1 MSDAAITPR
10 TDAAVTP
17 RPDAALNAIVTGAAR
32 GIGKAIALRLAREG
46 MNIVISDIMGEEAE
60 KTAREIEKTGRARPG
75 RQDRRLQRA
84 RDAEELI
91 KKAIAAFGSVDIL
104 VNNAGITRDNLSIRM
119 AESDWDMVLDIN
131 LKGTF
136 LCSQFAA
143 KEMMK
148 KRFGRI
154 VNLASVSGILGTA
167 GQANYAAS
175 KAGVIALT
183 KSMAREL
190 GGRNITVN
198 AVAPGF
204 ILTEMTEKLPDA
216 VKEAYVAQ
224 IALKRAGSPE
234 EVAEAVHF
242 LVSPAAQYITGTV
255 LNVSGGL
262 LI

>member
-1 MSDAAITPR
+1 MSNPALSAI
-10 TDAAVTP
+10 
-17 RPDAALNAIVTGAAR
+17 ITGGAR
-32 GIGKAIALRLAREG
+32 GIGKAIAQRLAREG
-46 MNIVISDIMGEEAE
+46 MNIVISDIMGEEAG
-60 KTAREIEKTGRARPG
+60 KTAHEIEKTGVRALAVTT
-75 RQDRRLQRA
+75 DVSKSH
-84 RDAEELI
+84 DAEELI
-91 KKAIAAFGSVDIL
+91 KQTMAAFGSVDIL

-119 AESDWDMVLDIN
+119 GESDWDLVMNIN

-175 KAGVIALT
+175 KAGIIALS

-204 ILTEMTEKLPDA
+204 ILTEMTEKLPEN
-216 VKEAYVAQ
+216 VKEAYIAQ
-224 IALKRAGSPE
+224 IALKRAGTPE
-234 EVAEAVHF
+234 DVAEAVYF
-242 LVSPAAQYITGTV
+242 LASPAAQYITGTV

>member
-1 MSDAAITPR
+1 MSEPRQTAVIT
-10 TDAAVTP
+10 
-17 RPDAALNAIVTGAAR
+17 GSAR
-32 GIGKAIALRLAREG
+32 GIGKAIAKKLAQAG
-46 MNIVISDIMGEEAE
+46 MNIVISDILHEEAL
-60 KTAREIEKTGRARPG
+60 KTAAEIEKSGVGVLAVKTDVAS
-75 RQDRRLQRA
+75 A

-91 KKAIAAFGSVDIL
+91 KQAMSAFGSVDIL

-119 AESDWDMVLDIN
+119 SESDWDLVLGIN

-136 LCSQFAA
+136 LCSQYAA

-154 VNLASVSGILGTA
+154 VNMASVSGILGTA
-167 GQANYAAS
+167 GQANYASS

-204 ILTEMTEKLPDA
+204 ILTEMTEKLPD
-216 VKEAYVAQ
+216 
-224 IALKRAGSPE
+224 
-234 EVAEAVHF
+234 
-242 LVSPAAQYITGTV
+242 
-255 LNVSGGL
+255 NV
-262 LI
+262 

>member
-1 MSDAAITPR
+1 MSDKALSAI
-10 TDAAVTP
+10 
-17 RPDAALNAIVTGAAR
+17 ITGGAR
-32 GIGKAIALRLAREG
+32 GIGKAIARRLAKEG
-46 MNIVISDIMGEEAE
+46 MNIIISDIMGDEAV
-60 KTAREIEKTGRARPG
+60 KTAREIAETGVRTLAVTT
-75 RQDRRLQRA
+75 DVSKSH
-84 RDAEELI
+84 DAEELI
-91 KKAIAAFGSVDIL
+91 KQTMAAFGSVDIL

-119 AESDWDMVLDIN
+119 GENDWDLVMSIN

-136 LCSQFAA
+136 LCSHFAA

-175 KAGVIALT
+175 KAGIIALS

-190 GGRNITVN
+190 GGRNITIN

-204 ILTEMTEKLPDA
+204 ILTEMTEKLPEN
-216 VKEAYVAQ
+216 VKEAYIMQ
-224 IALKRAGSPE
+224 IALKRAGTPE
-234 EVAEAVHF
+234 DVAEAVYF
-242 LVSPAAQYITGTV
+242 LASPAAQYITGTV

>member
-1 MSDAAITPR
+1 MSDARQTAI
-10 TDAAVTP
+10 
-17 RPDAALNAIVTGAAR
+17 ITGAAR
-32 GIGKAIALRLAREG
+32 GIGKAIAQRLAREG
-46 MNIVISDIMGEEAE
+46 MNIVISDIMHEEAV
-60 KTAREIEKTGRARPG
+60 KTASEIEKSGARVLAVKT
-75 RQDRRLQRA
+75 DVSSA
-84 RDAEELI
+84 KDAEALI
-91 KKAIAAFGSVDIL
+91 KQTMNAFGAVDIL
-104 VNNAGITRDNLSIRM
+104 INNAGVTRDNLSIRM
-119 AESDWDMVLDIN
+119 AESDWDLVLNIN

-154 VNLASVSGILGTA
+154 VNMASVSGILGTA
-167 GQANYAAS
+167 GQANYASS

-190 GGRNITVN
+190 GVRNITVN

-204 ILTEMTEKLPDA
+204 ILTEMTEKLPEN
-216 VKEAYVAQ
+216 VKEAYIAQ
-224 IALKRAGSPE
+224 IALKRAGTPE
-234 EVAEAVHF
+234 DVAAAVHF
-242 LVSPAAQYITGTV
+242 LISPAAQYITGTI

>member
-1 MSDAAITPR
+1 MSEP
-10 TDAAVTP
+10 
-17 RPDAALNAIVTGAAR
+17 ALTAIVTGAAR
-32 GIGKAIALRLAREG
+32 GIGKAIALRLAKDG
-46 MNIVISDIMGEEAE
+46 INVVISDIMGEEAE
-60 KTAREIEKTGRARPG
+60 KTAREIEKTGARSLAITT
-75 RQDRRLQRA
+75 DVSKSA
-84 RDAEELI
+84 DAEALT
-91 KKAIAAFGSVDIL
+91 KKTVAAFGSVDIL

-119 AESDWDMVLDIN
+119 AESDWDLVLDIN

-216 VKEAYVAQ
+216 VKEAYAAQ
-224 IALKRAGSPE
+224 IALKRAGTPE

-242 LVSPAAQYITGTV
+242 LASPAAQYITGTV

>member
-1 MSDAAITPR
+1 MSEP
-10 TDAAVTP
+10 
-17 RPDAALNAIVTGAAR
+17 ALNAIVTGAAR
-32 GIGKAIALRLAREG
+32 GIGKAIARHLAQKG
-46 MNIVISDIMGEEAE
+46 MNVVISDIMGEEAA
-60 KTAREIEKTGRARPG
+60 KTASEIAETGVRTLAVTT
-75 RQDRRLQRA
+75 DVSKSH
-84 RDAEELI
+84 DAEALI
-91 KKAIAAFGSVDIL
+91 KQTMAAFGSVDIL

-119 AESDWDMVLDIN
+119 TESDWDLVMDIN

-154 VNLASVSGILGTA
+154 INLASVSGILGTA

-175 KAGVIALT
+175 KAGIIALS

-204 ILTEMTEKLPDA
+204 ILTEMTERLPEN
-216 VKEAYVAQ
+216 VKEAYIAQ
-224 IALKRAGSPE
+224 IALKRAGTTE
-234 EVAEAVHF
+234 DVAQAVCF
-242 LVSPAAQYITGTV
+242 LASPAAQYITGTV

>member
-1 MSDAAITPR
+1 M
-10 TDAAVTP
+10 
-17 RPDAALNAIVTGAAR
+17 PDTALNAIVTGGAR
-32 GIGKAIALRLAREG
+32 GIGKAIAQRLAKEG
-46 MNIVISDIMGEEAE
+46 INVVISDIMGEEAG
-60 KTAREIEKTGRARPG
+60 KTAREIEKTGVRALAVTT
-75 RQDRRLQRA
+75 DVSKSH
-84 RDAEELI
+84 DAEELI
-91 KKAIAAFGSVDIL
+91 KQTMAAFGSVDIL

-119 AESDWDMVLDIN
+119 GESDWDLVMNIN

-175 KAGVIALT
+175 KAGIIALS

-204 ILTEMTEKLPDA
+204 ILTEMTEKLPEN
-216 VKEAYVAQ
+216 VKEAYIAQ
-224 IALKRAGSPE
+224 IALKRAGTPE
-234 EVAEAVHF
+234 DVAEAVYF